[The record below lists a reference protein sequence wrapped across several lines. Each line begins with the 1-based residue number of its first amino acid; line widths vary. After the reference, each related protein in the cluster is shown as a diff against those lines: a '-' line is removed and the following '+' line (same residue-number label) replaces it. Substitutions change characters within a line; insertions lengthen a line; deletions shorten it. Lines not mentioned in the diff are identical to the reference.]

1 MSTDPLVCLGRR
13 AENGL
18 LGNLVATAHIFAMAQ
33 KIFIEVSGR
42 TLEAELSDSKAG
54 QIISS
59 SLPLTAQMSRWGDEC
74 YGSVGIDVPE
84 DGTAREM
91 MGGGEMAYWP
101 PGRALCIFFGP
112 TPASMDDRPRAA
124 SPVFASRPSDRGSG
138 ESLFP
143 LGASVKMK
151 FTAI

>member
-1 MSTDPLVCLGRR
+1 MGASI
-13 AENGL
+13 
-18 LGNLVATAHIFAMAQ
+18 LGNLVATAHTFAMAQ
-33 KIFIEVSGR
+33 KIVIEVSGR

-59 SLPLTAQMSRWGDEC
+59 SLPLTAQMSRWGDEY
-74 YGSVGIDVPE
+74 YGSVGIDIPE
-84 DGTAREM
+84 DGTAREIM
-91 MGGGEMAYWP
+91 EVGEMAYWP

-124 SPVFASRPSDRGSG
+124 SPVLPVGRVIAGMENLSS
-138 ESLFP
+138 